1 MNISGSCLDLAFHN
15 SFTKNTIQ
23 AMSQI
28 SRRLFLLLV
37 GALIPSVINDKTDAA
52 TTKKPTPTPT
62 PKKKK
67 KKPTPTPTGKKPS
80 ASPEAKP
87 TQSGVIEGVFI
98 AKSAE
103 LKLRQP
109 KVFYLK
115 DSFGISTGYSLTRT
129 SKGVVAFS
137 TRCTHAGAPTSLS
150 GTQLLCPAHGSIFN
164 PESGEVI
171 RGPALDPLKS
181 YRTIEINEEVR
192 IVIS

>member
-1 MNISGSCLDLAFHN
+1 
-15 SFTKNTIQ
+15 
-23 AMSQI
+23 MSQI
-28 SRRLFLLLV
+28 SRRLFFLLLA
-37 GALIPSVINDKTDAA
+37 ALIPTVINDKTDAA
-52 TTKKPTPTPT
+52 T
-62 PKKKK
+62 K
-67 KKPTPTPTGKKPS
+67 KKPTPTPSPKKKKKKKKPKPASTSKKPS

-87 TQSGVIEGVFI
+87 TQSSVIEGVFI

-129 SKGVVAFS
+129 SKGVVAFN
-137 TRCTHAGAPTSLS
+137 TRCTHAGAPTNVS

-164 PESGEVI
+164 PENGEVI

-181 YRTIEINEEVR
+181 YQTIEINGEVR

>member
-1 MNISGSCLDLAFHN
+1 
-15 SFTKNTIQ
+15 
-23 AMSQI
+23 MSQI
-28 SRRLFLLLV
+28 SRRLFFLLL
-37 GALIPSVINDKTDAA
+37 GALIPVVSSNKTNSA
-52 TTKKPTPTPT
+52 TKKKPTPT

-67 KKPTPTPTGKKPS
+67 AKPTPASKKPS

-87 TQSGVIEGVFI
+87 TPSTVIEGVFI
-98 AKSAE
+98 AKSAD

-129 SKGVVAFS
+129 TKGVVAFN
-137 TRCTHAGAPTSLS
+137 TRCTHAGAPTNLS
-150 GTQLLCPAHGSIFN
+150 GARLLCPAHGSIFN
-164 PESGEVI
+164 PENGEVI

>member
-1 MNISGSCLDLAFHN
+1 
-15 SFTKNTIQ
+15 
-23 AMSQI
+23 MSQI
-28 SRRLFLLLV
+28 SRRLFFLLLA
-37 GALIPSVINDKTDAA
+37 ALIPNVINDKTDAA
-52 TTKKPTPTPT
+52 TKKKPTPTT
-62 PKKKK
+62 SPKKKK
-67 KKPTPTPTGKKPS
+67 KKKKPKPASTSKKPS

-87 TQSGVIEGVFI
+87 TQSSVIEGVFI

-129 SKGVVAFS
+129 SKGVVAFN
-137 TRCTHAGAPTSLS
+137 TRCTHAGAPTNVS

-164 PESGEVI
+164 PENGEVI

-181 YRTIEINEEVR
+181 YQTIEINGEVR

>member
-1 MNISGSCLDLAFHN
+1 MTLDSPHKWAFR
-15 SFTKNTIQ
+15 FGLTKHTICD
-23 AMSQI
+23 MSQI
-28 SRRLFLLLV
+28 SRRLFFLLL
-37 GALIPSVINDKTDAA
+37 GALIPSVINDQTDAA

-87 TQSGVIEGVFI
+87 TQSGAIEGVFI
-98 AKSAE
+98 AKSVE

-171 RGPALDPLKS
+171 RGPALDPLKC
-181 YRTIEINEEVR
+181 YQTIDINGEVR

>member
-1 MNISGSCLDLAFHN
+1 
-15 SFTKNTIQ
+15 
-23 AMSQI
+23 MSQI
-28 SRRLFLLLV
+28 SRRLFFLLLA
-37 GALIPSVINDKTDAA
+37 ALIPNVINDKTDAA
-52 TTKKPTPTPT
+52 T
-62 PKKKK
+62 K
-67 KKPTPTPTGKKPS
+67 KKPTPTPSPKKKKKKKKPKPTSTSKKPS

-87 TQSGVIEGVFI
+87 TQSSVIEGVFI
-98 AKSAE
+98 AKSVE

-129 SKGVVAFS
+129 SKGVVAFN
-137 TRCTHAGAPTSLS
+137 TRCTHAGAPTNVS

-164 PESGEVI
+164 PENGEVI

-181 YRTIEINEEVR
+181 YQTIEINGEVR